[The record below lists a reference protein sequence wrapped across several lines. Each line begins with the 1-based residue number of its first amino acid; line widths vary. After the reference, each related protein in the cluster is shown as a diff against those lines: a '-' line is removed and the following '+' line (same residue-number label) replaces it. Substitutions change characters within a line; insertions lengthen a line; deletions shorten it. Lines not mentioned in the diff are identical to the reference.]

1 MRIRGLRMQ
10 GVGSFAQQVSVD
22 FEGLTSAGLF
32 LIEGPTGS
40 GKSTIL
46 DAIVYALYGS
56 VAGSA
61 SDLGRLDSHMR
72 SESPWVEL
80 EFEVSGTTYLVRR
93 SPAHERAKK
102 RGDGTT
108 SVNATASLMVLTPD
122 GLQELATRAS
132 DVAEQVQGIIGLNKQ
147 QFVSTVV
154 LAQGEFANFL
164 DAGTGERAQILER
177 IFGTEFYKRV
187 EEQLQVMRRRARTR
201 RSDADDA
208 VADMVEQCKGVL
220 EVELDQADP
229 LSAVDAALLALTA
242 EVTVVRASAARADA
256 AMAAAEEDLRV
267 ARSIAADQVRK
278 RSALA
283 RRAELETTRNQV
295 QSWRT
300 ALEAHRRAIPL
311 VPAIGAWRT
320 AVNEAA
326 DAQSGLQAS
335 AARLQDL
342 GEAPTADPER
352 LDALVGELGGLGA
365 ALQTEAALPGLRVD
379 LKQRQVQLQQAQM
392 ELGEAQRAVEEV
404 ETSITRGTQELEG
417 LPDVSER
424 VAAQSGRV
432 EMLQRRHDAWVQWCE
447 V

>member
-1 MRIRGLRMQ
+1 M
-10 GVGSFAQQVSVD
+10 GSFAQQVSVD

-154 LAQGEFANFL
+154 LAQGSSRTSWMPGPVSVPRSWNESSVLSSTSASRSSYRSC
-164 DAGTGERAQILER
+164 AGVPAPAAAMLTTRSPTWSNSAKACWR
-177 IFGTEFYKRV
+177 SNSTR
-187 EEQLQVMRRRARTR
+187 RTR
-201 RSDADDA
+201 SVPWTPR
-208 VADMVEQCKGVL
+208 C
-220 EVELDQADP
+220 
-229 LSAVDAALLALTA
+229 
-242 EVTVVRASAARADA
+242 
-256 AMAAAEEDLRV
+256 
-267 ARSIAADQVRK
+267 
-278 RSALA
+278 
-283 RRAELETTRNQV
+283 
-295 QSWRT
+295 WR
-300 ALEAHRRAIPL
+300 
-311 VPAIGAWRT
+311 
-320 AVNEAA
+320 
-326 DAQSGLQAS
+326 
-335 AARLQDL
+335 
-342 GEAPTADPER
+342 
-352 LDALVGELGGLGA
+352 
-365 ALQTEAALPGLRVD
+365 
-379 LKQRQVQLQQAQM
+379 
-392 ELGEAQRAVEEV
+392 
-404 ETSITRGTQELEG
+404 
-417 LPDVSER
+417 
-424 VAAQSGRV
+424 
-432 EMLQRRHDAWVQWCE
+432 
-447 V
+447 